1 MHIGR
6 LSLLVVLLLIA
17 VVAAGY
23 LISETVPIFIIAVL
37 GLPVAA
43 FLLNRAPPPKSDS

>member
-1 MHIGR
+1 MRPKPLH
-6 LSLLVVLLLIA
+6 LLVAVLLIA

-23 LISETVPIFIIAVL
+23 LISDTVPIFVIAVL

-43 FLLNRAPPPKSDS
+43 FFLNRMRLPDSE